1 MVQRKNFPAR
11 SELIKAGAAVLAS
24 ILFFQLRV
32 AFFFFLVPL
41 FLYGLD
47 RDRNKTAAAAAIV
60 WLVMFLQ
67 GLNLTR
73 GAGDIGISRSLLLLI
88 DLSYPTLLLAG
99 TVGFFFLEGR
109 TLRRLAILTVAAG
122 CLSIPV
128 VLSAAS
134 NETLTGIL
142 REQIVAVTQMLREP
156 LSDSASFEASILMTE
171 LTPQVMVETTKN
183 LFFRFYLAGYFI
195 LLSFGYAFARGIRA
209 RFFGGQGIDP
219 SLYRVPENLIWG
231 LLTALPA
238 VALDLVMD
246 IGWIAYPFW
255 NAGAILLLVFGFQG
269 LGIIRYRM
277 SRSPRLRRARFF
289 IVMMFVFLVFMP
301 VVNVIALLSIPL
313 LGVSELWIRYRE
325 DL

>member
-1 MVQRKNFPAR
+1 MGQREKFPAK

-24 ILFFQLRV
+24 ILFFQLRL

-41 FLYGLD
+41 FLYGLG
-47 RDRNKTAAAAAIV
+47 RDRNKTAAAAALV
-60 WLVMFLQ
+60 WLVMILQ
-67 GLNLTR
+67 GMNLTR
-73 GAGDIGISRSLLLLI
+73 GVGDIGISRMLLLLI
-88 DLSYPTLLLAG
+88 DLSYPTLLIAG
-99 TVGFFFLEGR
+99 VVGFFFLEGR
-109 TLRRLAILTVAAG
+109 ALRRLAIITAAAG

-128 VLSAAS
+128 VLSAAA

-142 REQIVAVTQMLREP
+142 REQIVAVTQILREP

-171 LTPQVMVETTKN
+171 LSPQVMVETTRN
-183 LFFRFYLAGYFI
+183 LFFRFYIAGYFM
-195 LLSFGYAFARGIRA
+195 LLAFGYVFARGIRA
-209 RFFGGQGIDP
+209 RFFGGESIDP
-219 SLYRVPENLIWG
+219 SHYKVPENLIWG
-231 LLTALPA
+231 LLTALPV

-246 IGWIAYPFW
+246 IGWLAYPFW
-255 NAGAILLLVFGFQG
+255 NGGAVLLLIFGFQG

-289 IVMMFVFLVFMP
+289 IVMMYVFLFFMP